1 MQRQEQQQVQRQ
13 QLTQQLVRRL
23 PILEADRR
31 ALLFRLE
38 RLRRFNPHLQLE
50 GNAIEWMSAAVTG
63 FEERLFTQIMESG
76 ASPSLQALMRR
87 LVLTLDHR
95 GFLPETDVQLAA
107 RFDVTPGEVEQA
119 RRALLFLEPTGIG
132 SRDETECQ
140 YRHAIEHDHPLVLD
154 VFEGLQQKIPNLASR
169 LGLSKTAFDEVK
181 RLVLTLPKVP
191 ILYEE
196 TSPILPEVDV
206 AVEGESLVTTWF
218 SPELNRAMVEAD
230 PEAAWWFESLSMR
243 NETLRRVW
251 GVIAT
256 RQDAWLRGELEL
268 HPLTR
273 REVAEAIGNHESTVG
288 RAIQGKY
295 VRTVHGMME
304 WSELFVRPTEAGQSP
319 FQMKRLLSAWI
330 QAETTPLSDQQLADA
345 LARHGYQVTRRTVA
359 NYREALGFKNS
370 RERERALGGE

>member
-1 MQRQEQQQVQRQ
+1 MQRQEQHQVQRQ

-38 RLRRFNPHLQLE
+38 RLRRYNPHLQLE
-50 GNAIEWMSAAVTG
+50 GDAIEWMSTVVTG

-76 ASPSLQALMRR
+76 ASSSLQALMRR
-87 LVLTLDHR
+87 LVLALDHR

-107 RFDVTPGEVEQA
+107 RFDVTEEEVEQA

-154 VFEGLQQKIPNLASR
+154 VFEGLQHRTPDLATR
-169 LGLSKTAFDEVK
+169 LGLSKAAFDEVK

-191 ILYEE
+191 VLYEE

-206 AVEGESLVTTWF
+206 SVEGDTLVTTWF
-218 SPELNRAMVEAD
+218 SPELNRAMVESD
-230 PEAAWWFESLSMR
+230 PEATWWFESLSMR

-251 GVIAT
+251 DVIAT
-256 RQDAWLRGELEL
+256 RQDTWLRGKLEL

-273 REVAEAIGNHESTVG
+273 REVAEAIGHHESTVG

-295 VRTVHGMME
+295 VRTVHGTME

-319 FQMKRLLSAWI
+319 FQIKRLLASWI
-330 QAETTPLSDQQLADA
+330 QGEATPLSDQQLADA